1 LKKGN
6 RSRKRE
12 KILLG
17 PRNKNNGLL
26 SYEGK
31 RNKELG
37 EACPIEVECEGL
49 FWGEVESFGGVD
61 S

>member
-1 LKKGN
+1 M
-6 RSRKRE
+6 
-12 KILLG
+12 G